1 MFNVSIGINTAT
13 VSAKVR
19 ELEHI
24 WELMVPALMAA
35 GFDLESQIMYS
46 LHDYIERSGKFY
58 VTSKVDFDNIMAGVK
73 KDGYEEGVA
82 WAKSHTEALVN
93 EHRELLDEN
102 WQAGYDAGLLA
113 GKCNAA
119 KSSSEECEGQ
129 SLCGND

>member
-35 GFDLESQIMYS
+35 GFDLEAQIMYS
-46 LHDYIERSGKFY
+46 LHDYIERNEKFY
-58 VTSKVDFDNIMAGVK
+58 VTSKEDFDNIMAGERRA
-73 KDGYEEGVA
+73 GFEEGV
-82 WAKSHTEALVN
+82 
-93 EHRELLDEN
+93 R
-102 WQAGYDAGLLA
+102 Y
-113 GKCNAA
+113 A
-119 KSSSEECEGQ
+119 KSSSEECESQ

>member
-35 GFDLESQIMYS
+35 GFDLQSQIMYS
-46 LHDYIERSGKFY
+46 LHDYIERSGEFY
-58 VTSKVDFDNIMAGVK
+58 VTSKVDFDNIMAGERK
-73 KDGYEEGVA
+73 NGYAEGVA
-82 WAKSHTEALVN
+82 WAKSHTEDD
-93 EHRELLDEN
+93 HRELLDEQ

-119 KSSSEECEGQ
+119 
-129 SLCGND
+129 

>member
-35 GFDLESQIMYS
+35 GFDLQSQIMYS
-46 LHDYIERSGKFY
+46 LHDYIERSGEFY
-58 VTSKVDFDNIMAGVK
+58 VTSKVDFDNIMAGERR
-73 KDGYEEGVA
+73 DGFEEGVRY
-82 WAKSHTEALVN
+82 AKS
-93 EHRELLDEN
+93 
-102 WQAGYDAGLLA
+102 G
-113 GKCNAA
+113 
-119 KSSSEECEGQ
+119 SEERESQ